1 MSAWD
6 MRIGQETMLAIQE
19 SSRTLRA
26 ILREQERAN
35 DIAEYKAGLISKEVF
50 FHRQEKRGKKAFDD
64 C

>member
-35 DIAEYKAGLISKEVF
+35 DIAEYREGLISKAVF
-50 FHRQEKRGKKAFDD
+50 LQRQEKREKKAFDD

>member
-35 DIAEYKAGLISKEVF
+35 DIAEYREGLISKAVF
-50 FHRQEKRGKKAFDD
+50 LQRQEKRGKKAFDD